1 MDWSDEK
8 IMSNFHGVI
17 RDSRIL
23 KKREVEEKYSE
34 FKKEFEK
41 LYGIAVECAI
51 KNDSQGSI
59 KKLKH
64 MLEIRNK
71 IKNKSMTS
79 LHGDMEIGNYLGKEY
94 IYPVTKTPSK
104 EDYIRAVKEI
114 TSKVNNV

>member
-1 MDWSDEK
+1 M
-8 IMSNFHGVI
+8 
-17 RDSRIL
+17 
-23 KKREVEEKYSE
+23 
-34 FKKEFEK
+34 KEFEK

>member
-8 IMSNFHGVI
+8 IMSNFHGII
-17 RDSRIL
+17 RDSRNL
-23 KKREVEEKYSE
+23 KKKEVEEKYGE

-41 LYGIAVECAI
+41 LYTIAVECSLN
-51 KNDSQGSI
+51 NDSQGSI

-114 TSKVNNV
+114 TSKVNSA